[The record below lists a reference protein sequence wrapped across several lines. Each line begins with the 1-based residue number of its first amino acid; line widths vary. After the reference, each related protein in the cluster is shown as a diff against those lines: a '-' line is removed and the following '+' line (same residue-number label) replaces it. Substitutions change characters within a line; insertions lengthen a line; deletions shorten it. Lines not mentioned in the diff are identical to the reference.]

1 MTALSLMQHK
11 LINNYHDNKT
21 SAVIQTDFSAAFD
34 TIDHDILIKKLEH
47 YGLRGK
53 ISRIIQSFLANRYQ
67 YVSIDRVNS
76 EVKEVLPCSVIQ
88 GSKLYSLL
96 YTLYINKVTVVQNQ
110 INDDLYYKLT
120 GEVNNDKTNG
130 IHHEILQYVNDLNNI
145 ISTNSI

>member
-53 ISRIIQSFLANRYQ
+53 ISHIIQSFLANRYQ